1 MKDTSPDELRTTVE
15 SLTRQLQD
23 LQARVHSLESHH
35 DQVPEADL
43 VLIGA
48 AVAAYFG
55 HKAKV
60 RAIRYGSQSRWAAAS
75 RGRVHDRSVPHSR

>member
-1 MKDTSPDELRTTVE
+1 MSEPTIEELQHT
-15 SLTRQLQD
+15 LTALIEKVST
-23 LQARVHSLESHH
+23 LEAKVASLEAK
-35 DQVPEADL
+35 QAIPEDHL

-60 RAIRYGSQSRWAAAS
+60 RAVRYSSQPRWAAAS
-75 RGRVHDRSVPHSR
+75 RDRIHDRSVPHSR

>member
-1 MKDTSPDELRTTVE
+1 MSEM
-15 SLTRQLQD
+15 SLEQLQEAVAA
-23 LQARVHSLESHH
+23 LTEKVVTLEAKVAALEAK
-35 DQVPEADL
+35 QEIPEAHL
-43 VLIGA
+43 VAIGA

-75 RGRVHDRSVPHSR
+75 RSRVHDRSVPHSR

>member
-1 MKDTSPDELRTTVE
+1 MSDTQLLELRDAVTA
-15 SLTRQLQD
+15 LTQQIATLE
-23 LQARVHSLESHH
+23 ARLAALEAK
-35 DQVPEADL
+35 QQIPEADL
-43 VLIGA
+43 VAIGA

-75 RGRVHDRSVPHSR
+75 RGRVHDRSVPHVR

>member
-1 MKDTSPDELRTTVE
+1 MHDMSPEELKIVIGQLVE
-15 SLTRQLQD
+15 QMTALQS
-23 LQARVHSLESHH
+23 RVDVLEGSHQQIPH
-35 DQVPEADL
+35 GDL

-60 RAIRYGSQSRWAAAS
+60 KAVRYGQQTKWAAAT
-75 RGRVHDRSVPHSR
+75 RGRVHDRTVPHSR

>member
-1 MKDTSPDELRTTVE
+1 MSPDELRAAIA
-15 SLTRQLQD
+15 SLTEQMKA
-23 LQARVHSLESHH
+23 LQARVNTLEVHH

-60 RAIRYGSQSRWAAAS
+60 RAIRYSPQNRWAAAS
-75 RGRVHDRSVPHSR
+75 RGKVHDRSVPHSR

>member
-1 MKDTSPDELRTTVE
+1 MNDMSPEELRATIA
-15 SLTRQLQD
+15 SLTQQMQA
-23 LQARVHSLESHH
+23 LQARVETLEGHE
-35 DQVPEADL
+35 QVPEADL

-60 RAIRYGSQSRWAAAS
+60 RAIRYGSQGRWAAAS
-75 RGRVHDRSVPHSR
+75 RGRVHDRTVPHSR

>member
-1 MKDTSPDELRTTVE
+1 MNDMSSEELQATIA
-15 SLTRQLQD
+15 SLTKQMQA
-23 LQARVHSLESHH
+23 LQARVTTLEGREE
-35 DQVPEADL
+35 VPEADL
-43 VLIGA
+43 ILIGA

-75 RGRVHDRSVPHSR
+75 RGRVHDRTVPHSR

>member
-1 MKDTSPDELRTTVE
+1 MNEVNMAELE
-15 SLTRQLQD
+15 DKFLALTERI
-23 LQARVHSLESHH
+23 ATLETRLAALEAK
-35 DQVPEADL
+35 QRIPEEDL

-60 RAIRYGSQSRWAAAS
+60 RAVRFGTQARWAAATRS
-75 RGRVHDRSVPHSR
+75 RVQDRSVPHIR

>member
-1 MKDTSPDELRTTVE
+1 MNDMFSDELRAIVTRLAEQVE
-15 SLTRQLQD
+15 T
-23 LQARVHSLESHH
+23 LQARVDALEGHH
-35 DQVPEADL
+35 DEIPQADL

-60 RAIRYGSQSRWAAAS
+60 KAIRYGAQSRWAAAS
-75 RGRVHDRSVPHSR
+75 RGRVHDRTVPHSR

>member
-1 MKDTSPDELRTTVE
+1 MNDMSPEELRATIA
-15 SLTRQLQD
+15 SLTEQLQA
-23 LQARVHSLESHH
+23 LQERVTSLEGHH

>member
-1 MKDTSPDELRTTVE
+1 MHDMSPEELRATIA
-15 SLTRQLQD
+15 SLSEQMKSLQS
-23 LQARVHSLESHH
+23 RVDSLEGQQ
-35 DQVPEADL
+35 QVPEADL

-60 RAIRYGSQSRWAAAS
+60 RAIRYGSQSRWAAAT
-75 RGRVHDRSVPHSR
+75 RGKVHDRSVPHSR

>member
-1 MKDTSPDELRTTVE
+1 MTDP
-15 SLTRQLQD
+15 SLTELAAAVAALTEQVAT
-23 LQARVHSLESHH
+23 LQARVAELEA
-35 DQVPEADL
+35 DQEIPEADL
-43 VLIGA
+43 VAIGA

-75 RGRVHDRSVPHSR
+75 RGRVHDRSVPHVR

>member
-1 MKDTSPDELRTTVE
+1 MKDTSPDELRATVE
-15 SLTRQLQD
+15 SLTRQLQE
-23 LQARVHSLESHH
+23 LQARVHALEGHH
-35 DQVPEADL
+35 DQIPEADL

-60 RAIRYGSQSRWAAAS
+60 RAIRYGSQSQWAAAS

>member
-1 MKDTSPDELRTTVE
+1 MNDMSPEELKVVIGQLVE
-15 SLTRQLQD
+15 QMEA
-23 LQARVHSLESHH
+23 LQARVDGLEGHH
-35 DQVPEADL
+35 DQIPHGDL

-60 RAIRYGSQSRWAAAS
+60 KAVRYGSQSRWAAAT

>member
-1 MKDTSPDELRTTVE
+1 MNDTTPEELRATIA
-15 SLTRQLQD
+15 SLTEQMRA
-23 LQARVHSLESHH
+23 LQARVDALEDHH
-35 DQVPEADL
+35 DEVPEADL

-75 RGRVHDRSVPHSR
+75 RGRVHDRTVPHSR

>member
-1 MKDTSPDELRTTVE
+1 MNDMSPEELRATIA
-15 SLTRQLQD
+15 SLTEQMQA
-23 LQARVHSLESHH
+23 LQARVESLEEHH
-35 DQVPEADL
+35 DAVPEADL

-75 RGRVHDRSVPHSR
+75 RGRVHDRTVPHSR

>member
-1 MKDTSPDELRTTVE
+1 MNDMTPAELRAAIA
-15 SLTRQLQD
+15 SLTKQMGA
-23 LQARVHSLESHH
+23 LQARVDSLAKHH
-35 DQVPEADL
+35 DHVPEADL

-60 RAIRYGSQSRWAAAS
+60 RAVRYGSQTRWAAAS
-75 RGRVHDRSVPHSR
+75 RGRVHDRTVPHSR

>member
-1 MKDTSPDELRTTVE
+1 MSEINVE
-15 SLTRQLQD
+15 QLQQ
-23 LQARVHSLESHH
+23 LVAELSEKLATMEAKVAALEAK
-35 DQVPEADL
+35 QQIPEEHL

-75 RGRVHDRSVPHSR
+75 RGQVHNRSVPHIR

>member
-1 MKDTSPDELRTTVE
+1 MPEQ
-15 SLTRQLQD
+15 SLTELQQG
-23 LQARVHSLESHH
+23 LAALTEKVATLEAKVASLEAK
-35 DQVPEADL
+35 QAIPEEHL
-43 VLIGA
+43 VAIGA

-60 RAIRYGSQSRWAAAS
+60 RAVRYTSQGRWAAAS